1 MGVASGIG
9 TPSQRLERTSENRY
23 SRAWL
28 GYGGP
33 MQPTYSDAA
42 ETYREKIQGFIA
54 EHMPANWEGIGSL
67 TGDAKKQFLSEWRQ
81 VLADNSLLAT
91 MWSAEYGGPGLSA
104 NENVI
109 IAEEFTKA
117 GLPTGGSND
126 GFGIGMVG
134 NTIIEWGTEEQK
146 KHYLP
151 RILSGEDLWCQG
163 YSEPDAGSDLA
174 NLGCKAELDGD
185 EWIVNGQKIWTSSGQ
200 SADWIFVLARTDADA
215 PKHQGITFLLCPMDQ
230 PGVEVRPIVNI
241 AGHSHFNEVFF
252 SEARVPKANVIGAAN
267 GGWAVAMTLLGYERG
282 FGATTT
288 YFRYRAELDR
298 LIEMA
303 RKRGALDD
311 PNIRQRV
318 AWCHSKVEIMRWLG
332 QQVLTGFLNG
342 EPPGPKSS
350 IGKLNWSEYH
360 RAVTELALDVM
371 GADAMILD
379 GDPGYAAGLGAAD
392 AGTPNTSSAWI
403 NSFMVARAGTIYAG
417 TSQVQRNIVGE
428 RVLGLPK
435 EPRADEG
442 PWNTTQR

>member
-1 MGVASGIG
+1 
-9 TPSQRLERTSENRY
+9 
-23 SRAWL
+23 
-28 GYGGP
+28 
-33 MQPTYSDAA
+33 MQPTYSDSAQA
-42 ETYREKIQGFIA
+42 YRERIQSFIA
-54 EHMPANWEGIGSL
+54 EHLPAKWDGIGSL
-67 TGDAKKQFLSEWRQ
+67 TGDAKADFLKDWRQ
-81 VLADNSLLAT
+81 VLRDNQLLAT
-91 MWSAEYGGPGLSA
+91 VWPQEYGGPGLSA
-104 NENVI
+104 SENVI

-134 NTIIEWGTEEQK
+134 NTIIEWGTEDQK

-151 RILSGEDLWCQG
+151 RILEGDDLWCQG

-185 EWIVNGQKIWTSSGQ
+185 EWILNGQKIWTSNGHL
-200 SADWIFVLARTDADA
+200 ANWIFVLARTT
-215 PKHQGITFLLCPMDQ
+215 PENGKHQGITFFLCPMDQ
-230 PGVEVRPIVNI
+230 HGVEIRPIVNI

-252 SEARVPKANVIGAAN
+252 SDARVSKNNVIGEVN

-298 LIEMA
+298 LVEMA
-303 RKRGALDD
+303 QARTRTNEPA
-311 PNIRQRV
+311 IRQRL

-332 QQVLTGFLNG
+332 QQVLTSFLNG

-360 RAVTELALDVM
+360 REVTELALDIL
-371 GADAMILD
+371 GSDAMIVD
-379 GDPGYAAGLGAAD
+379 GDNRLAAGLGAAD

-403 NSFMVARAGTIYAG
+403 NSFLSARSGTIYAG
-417 TSQVQRNIVGE
+417 TSQVQKNIIGE
-428 RVLGLPK
+428 RILGLPK
-435 EPRADEG
+435 EPRSDEG
-442 PWNTTQR
+442 PWNETPR